1 MSARTSGISS
11 LRVVRVGAD
20 FAFAEADIVH
30 VGADLAFVEADI
42 VHVGADLRVRDG

>member
-1 MSARTSGISS
+1 
-11 LRVVRVGAD
+11 VRVGAD

-42 VHVGADLRVRDG
+42 VHVGADLRVRDGSGTRTCSVL